1 MTPGDAWDA
10 YVTAQQA
17 AAEAVTE
24 CGGSPGD
31 GTPEGDRAAGLL
43 DAADLAWS
51 QFEAAAM
58 AEPQSEAG

>member
-10 YVTAQQA
+10 YVTAQQTA
-17 AAEAVTE
+17 EEAVRE

-31 GTPEGDRAAGLL
+31 GTPGGERAAGLL
-43 DAADLAWS
+43 DAADVAWW

-58 AEPQSEAG
+58 AEPEAAS

>member
-17 AAEAVTE
+17 ADEAVRE
-24 CGGSPGD
+24 CAGSPGD
-31 GTPEGDRAAGLL
+31 ETAEGDRAAGLL

-51 QFEAAAM
+51 RFEAAAL
-58 AEPQSEAG
+58 AEPEAES

>member
-1 MTPGDAWDA
+1 MPTSPRSRR
-10 YVTAQQA
+10 

-31 GTPEGDRAAGLL
+31 GTPEGERAVGLL
-43 DAADLAWS
+43 DAADVAWS

-58 AEPQSEAG
+58 AEPEAAS

>member
-10 YVTAQQA
+10 YVTAQQTAEEA
-17 AAEAVTE
+17 ARE

-31 GTPEGDRAAGLL
+31 GTPEGERAAGLL
-43 DAADLAWS
+43 DAADVAWS

-58 AEPQSEAG
+58 AEPEAAS